1 MKSKLLLLKKSIL
14 QHTILIHKEYSS
26 GLMYLANNVAAGTEP
41 DRFGCPLAI
50 TLLH

>member
-26 GLMYLANNVAAGTEP
+26 GLMYLANNVAPGP
-41 DRFGCPLAI
+41 NRFGCPLAI